1 VDHRRAVRTPPPART
16 GEVMTSV
23 LARCA
28 VVVVVAACGSRE
40 AAVVVREPAA
50 VLPEARLP
58 RAPGTFSPSLVA
70 IAPTAAKAEPSLGAQ
85 LADVDSCATCH
96 PDAAAQWSSSAHSFA
111 SFGNPS
117 YRANIEQLR
126 ADLGKTPSRHCGGC
140 HDLPLLVDGLM
151 TGPDP
156 IPADDLRAHSG
167 VSCRLC
173 HGVQSTT
180 HDGNASFVWD
190 PTPIDAPVLGD
201 AASIAQHKRQVT
213 TKLDGDLCSSCHRGF
228 LSPDLSLPV
237 HLTGVDEPGMWRS
250 SAWTGNGMARI
261 DKVDQK
267 TCIDCHMERIPA
279 STDELGAKHGTIA
292 SHRFVGG
299 HTWMASMRDDAEQ
312 LRLTRAKLEGA
323 ASIDIAGARVV
334 TGSARS
340 AWHLPADGAPLT
352 RGTTVELDVVIRNLL
367 VGHRFPGG
375 VLDAQDTWVEVEV
388 HDRHGR
394 RLAGSGLTH
403 ATDAGDEDTHVLRTL
418 VVDDHGHV
426 LEEHEIA
433 KFRAQIATHTI
444 APREAQ
450 AVRYGFAVPANLSAD
465 QVPLAVTARLRHRSR
480 SLKMQAAACT
490 SARTPEGQAFIAG
503 ARRTRDVE
511 LDPCKAQP
519 ITLVAETRIELGRA
533 RAGSIDSGPRP
544 EDRNHLTARAP
555 LEGGATS
562 TATRPA
568 WQRIYEHGMALVATV
583 VTRQDE
589 ARTVLEAALRGA
601 PDPRSRAM
609 VSAQLGWVAAKQGR
623 ADDAVRLVREA
634 RAHLAEAAAHGPVSD
649 PPVLDAIIADA
660 FVRLNRWD
668 DALAPAKACTER
680 APKNTAA
687 WGVYAKILV
696 ALGEHSKALAAAT
709 RGLELAPRDPDLLRS
724 QATALGALGDP
735 RAEAAQTAYVRFRMP
750 DEAAGLRVRC
760 IKGNER
766 CMRLRNPVHTIA
778 LRPTR

>member
-1 VDHRRAVRTPPPART
+1 VARRRADRAPPSSHA
-16 GEVMTSV
+16 GAVMSSASRSLLYAV
-23 LARCA
+23 LA
-28 VVVVVAACGSRE
+28 VGCGSHE
-40 AAVVVREPAA
+40 AAVQVRDPIALPA
-50 VLPEARLP
+50 ARLP
-58 RAPGTFSPSLVA
+58 RAPGEFSPSLVA
-70 IAPTAAKAEPSLGAQ
+70 IAPAQVTAELTPGEL

-117 YRANIEQLR
+117 YRANVERLR

-151 TGPDP
+151 TSEAP

-173 HGVQSTT
+173 HGVQTTT

-213 TKLDGDLCSSCHRGF
+213 TKLDGDLCASCHRGF

-261 DKVDQK
+261 DKVEQQ
-267 TCIDCHMERIPA
+267 TCIDCHMERTPA
-279 STDELGAKHGTIA
+279 SADELGAKHGTIA

-299 HTWMASMRDDAEQ
+299 HTWMASMRGDAEQ

-323 ASIDIAGARVV
+323 ASIDVAGARVV
-334 TGSARS
+334 DRGQRG
-340 AWHLPADGAPLT
+340 AWHLPADGAPVA
-352 RGTTVELDVVIRNLL
+352 RGTILELDVVIRNLL

-388 HDRHGR
+388 IDRRGR
-394 RLAGSGLTH
+394 RLAASGLTH
-403 ATDAGDEDTHVLRTL
+403 AADPADEDTHVLRTL
-418 VVDDHGHV
+418 VVDDAGHV
-426 LEEHEIA
+426 LEEHEVA

-450 AVRYGFAVPANLSAD
+450 AVRYAFAVPANLAAD
-465 QVPLAVTARLRHRSR
+465 QLPLAVTARLRHRSR

-519 ITLVAETRIELGRA
+519 ITLIAEARIELGR
-533 RAGSIDSGPRP
+533 
-544 EDRNHLTARAP
+544 
-555 LEGGATS
+555 GATR
-562 TATRPA
+562 TTTRPA
-568 WQRIYEHGMALVATV
+568 WQRTYEHGMALGATV
-583 VTRQDE
+583 VTRQSE
-589 ARTVLEAALRGA
+589 ARDVLDAALRGA

-623 ADDAVRLVREA
+623 ADEAVRLVREA
-634 RAHLAEAAAHGPVSD
+634 RALLAAAATAGPVVD
-649 PPVLDAIIADA
+649 PPVLDAILADA
-660 FVRLNRWD
+660 FVRLNRWE

-680 APKNTAA
+680 APQNTTA

-696 ALGEHSKALAAAT
+696 ALGDHTAALAAAT

-724 QATALGALGDP
+724 QATALAALGDP
-735 RAEAAQTAYVRFRMP
+735 RAEAAQTAYVRFRTP

-760 IKGNER
+760 ITGNER
-766 CMRLRNPVHTIA
+766 CMRLRNPVHTLA
-778 LRPTR
+778 LHPVR

>member
-1 VDHRRAVRTPPPART
+1 MA
-16 GEVMTSV
+16 MTSM

-28 VVVVVAACGSRE
+28 IVVVVAACGSNE
-40 AAVVVREPAA
+40 SAVVVREPAA
-50 VLPEARLP
+50 ALPEARIP
-58 RAPGTFSPSLVA
+58 RAPGEFSPSLVA
-70 IAPTAAKAEPSLGAQ
+70 IAPSTAKREQTLGEQ

-117 YRANIEQLR
+117 YRANVERLR

-173 HGVQSTT
+173 HGVQTTT

-201 AASIAQHKRQVT
+201 AGSIAQHKRQVT

-261 DKVDQK
+261 DKVEQK
-267 TCIDCHMERIPA
+267 TCIQCHMERTPA
-279 STDELGAKHGTIA
+279 STDELGAKNGTIA

-299 HTWMASMRDDAEQ
+299 HTWMASMRGDAEQ

-323 ASIDIAGARVV
+323 ASIDVAGARIV
-334 TGSARS
+334 TGTTRS
-340 AWHLPADGAPLT
+340 AWVLPADGAPVA

-388 HDRHGR
+388 EDRRGR
-394 RLAGSGLTH
+394 RLAASGVTH
-403 ATDAGDEDTHVLRTL
+403 ATDATDEDTHVLRTL
-418 VVDDHGHV
+418 VVDDDGHV
-426 LEEHEIA
+426 LEEHEVA

-450 AVRYGFAVPANLSAD
+450 AVRYGFVVPANLAPD
-465 QVPLAVTARLRHRSR
+465 QLPLAVTARLRHRSR

-490 SARTPEGQAFIAG
+490 SARTPEGEAFIAG
-503 ARRTRDVE
+503 ARRMRDVE

-519 ITLVAETRIELGRA
+519 ITLVAETRIELGR
-533 RAGSIDSGPRP
+533 
-544 EDRNHLTARAP
+544 
-555 LEGGATS
+555 GATP
-562 TATRPA
+562 TTTRPA

-583 VTRQDE
+583 VIRQDE
-589 ARTVLEAALRGA
+589 PRAVLEAALRVA

-609 VSAQLGWVAAKQGR
+609 ISAQLGWVAAKQGR
-623 ADDAVRLVREA
+623 ADDAVRLVHDARE
-634 RAHLAEAAAHGPVSD
+634 LLAAATAAGPVSE

-668 DALAPAKACTER
+668 EALAPAKSCTER

-687 WGVYAKILV
+687 WGVYAKVLV
-696 ALGEHSKALAAAT
+696 ALGEHTKALAAAT
-709 RGLELAPRDPDLLRS
+709 RGLELNPRDPELLRS
-724 QATALGALGDP
+724 QATALSALRDP
-735 RAEAAQTAYVRFRMP
+735 RAEAAQTAYVRFRIP

-766 CMRLRNPVHTIA
+766 CMRLRNPVHTLA
-778 LRPTR
+778 LRPAR